1 MIHFLHT
8 HTPFPVIW
16 HKSKKCSN
24 NEHLNSGRTHQKKG
38 RVILT
43 ISCAIICLILNVL
56 GSRMAINIFSLTPG
70 GYYLKKYFSES
81 LNDTHNTTNSPN
93 NYKVMTGYVG
103 GGQLDIRIITTIK
116 DNNFIEETIEKIKKL
131 PTGIQNKYAF
141 DIELIVNGIE
151 QKKHSVNS
159 SILRQREPWILCF
172 LILYVVINM
181 AIWLFS
187 TRRGFLIIA
196 TLLGLYGGF
205 YSCRLPVF
213 LNSEQIECLN
223 IYMKYILDKQI
234 QQKEFAANQLTLGKI
249 VIKKKYFSNGI
260 HYFCYFDATKHL
272 EQDQILN
279 FEYLI
284 RKKIDMNFLRNS
296 DFLFIFYENDKE
308 IHRFILTEV

>member
-8 HTPFPVIW
+8 HTPFPANW
-16 HKSKKCSN
+16 REKKSSN
-24 NEHLNSGRTHQKKG
+24 NERLNSDRTQPKKA

-43 ISCAIICLILNVL
+43 ISCAIICLILNAL
-56 GSRMAINIFSLTPG
+56 GSRIAINVFSLNPG

-81 LNDTHNTTNSPN
+81 LNDTYNTTNSPN
-93 NYKVMTGYVG
+93 DYKVMTGYVG

-116 DNNFIEETIEKIKKL
+116 DDNFIEETIERIKKM
-131 PTGIQNKYAF
+131 PADIQNKYAF
-141 DIELIVNGIE
+141 DIEFIVNGIE
-151 QKKHSVNS
+151 QKKQSVNS
-159 SILRQREPWILCF
+159 SILRQRANWMLCL
-172 LILYVVINM
+172 LILYAVINM
-181 AIWLFS
+181 AIWLFC
-187 TRRGFLIIA
+187 TRRGLLMIA

-234 QQKEFAANQLTLGKI
+234 KQEEFAANQLILGKI
-249 VIKKKYFSNGI
+249 IFKKKYFSNSI
-260 HYFCYFDATKHL
+260 HCFCHFDATKHL
-272 EQDQILN
+272 AQDQILN
-279 FEYLI
+279 LEYLI

-308 IHRFILTEV
+308 IHRFILTEA